1 MTEVITGKTQT
12 WRRPKGSGSV
22 QGWPQGKSRIRIRI
36 FIRTDPLTGKPR
48 GQLQR
53 IVEVSRG
60 CHPAVGEDGTL
71 DPSRGGVGLVHAL
84 MSSGS
89 PHGPVSSGQLAAPSP
104 MTSRTKPRRTRGWRP
119 LRRSASCGGESR
131 FATQGNK
138 FAVHEGSTKIRCHF
152 WHHPTRP
159 MEAEECDQLPDR
171 SWFDPAEESG

>member
-84 MSSGS
+84 MNSGS
-89 PHGPVSSGQLAAPSP
+89 PHGPV
-104 MTSRTKPRRTRGWRP
+104 
-119 LRRSASCGGESR
+119 
-131 FATQGNK
+131 
-138 FAVHEGSTKIRCHF
+138 GS
-152 WHHPTRP
+152 
-159 MEAEECDQLPDR
+159 
-171 SWFDPAEESG
+171 